1 MRKISKI
8 NEKIYSLFSTLED
21 LQENN
26 TDFETREGKIVANI
40 KVYEWIDEDDVLKE
54 VERLNLNE
62 DARQQV
68 IEEFNENR
76 LNSIH
81 SHTCEDQVSYLK
93 EKYETNCDISDFDKI
108 FRVYN
113 CANNTEGKNIEYY
126 LENTKNEYY
135 LKYYWEKA
143 KKHKT
148 LTSFKN
154 SIIKANKEEYK
165 EYVLRSKINK
175 FECWQYG
182 RSGGY
187 FSICDKDEANFK
199 CFGNDFPYWIMEELR
214 KAYNSDDNKLFNETL
229 NEADINKSTIV
240 MELQN
245 IIKGHEEK
253 IEAIET
259 IINKI
264 EADKKYFRENL
275 LSQLSHEI
283 SEFIEELNL
292 APLSN
297 CTVTIED
304 NLIKTSKG
312 VTVSLMEFK
321 QNLNELMPKFN
332 AMKTINEVLK
342 IGKKVGNYFV
352 ERAIKVE
359 NDIIIKAG
367 CHNFSLN
374 NILQTV

>member
-76 LNSIH
+76 LYSIH

-154 SIIKANKEEYK
+154 SIIK
-165 EYVLRSKINK
+165 
-175 FECWQYG
+175 
-182 RSGGY
+182 
-187 FSICDKDEANFK
+187 
-199 CFGNDFPYWIMEELR
+199 
-214 KAYNSDDNKLFNETL
+214 
-229 NEADINKSTIV
+229 
-240 MELQN
+240 
-245 IIKGHEEK
+245 
-253 IEAIET
+253 
-259 IINKI
+259 
-264 EADKKYFRENL
+264 
-275 LSQLSHEI
+275 
-283 SEFIEELNL
+283 
-292 APLSN
+292 
-297 CTVTIED
+297 
-304 NLIKTSKG
+304 
-312 VTVSLMEFK
+312 
-321 QNLNELMPKFN
+321 
-332 AMKTINEVLK
+332 
-342 IGKKVGNYFV
+342 
-352 ERAIKVE
+352 
-359 NDIIIKAG
+359 
-367 CHNFSLN
+367 
-374 NILQTV
+374 